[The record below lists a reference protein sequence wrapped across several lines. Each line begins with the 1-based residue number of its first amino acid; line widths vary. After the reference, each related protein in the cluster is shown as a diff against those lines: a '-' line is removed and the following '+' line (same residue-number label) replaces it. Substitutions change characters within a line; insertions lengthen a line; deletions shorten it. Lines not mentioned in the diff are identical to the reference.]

1 VWARGWRAATVTAE
15 GDGGAVGSDGG
26 DGGGDGGV
34 VDQGPYGDEAIV
46 AVMERGE
53 CVGLVEVGRLLEE
66 V

>member
-1 VWARGWRAATVTAE
+1 V
-15 GDGGAVGSDGG
+15 GG
-26 DGGGDGGV
+26 DGGGGEGGV